1 MDLPN
6 ACQES
11 GQLYS
16 MDRATLV
23 IVRKVTAHAD
33 GPGYFPVGIQ
43 NEDATGSVSD
53 ASALSSAPCWVEC

>member
-1 MDLPN
+1 MDLPST
-6 ACQES
+6 CQES
-11 GQLYS
+11 GQLDTLY
-16 MDRATLV
+16 RATLV

-33 GPGYFPVGIQ
+33 GPEYFPVGIQ